1 LFVTVRVGIPASV
14 LAVLAILA
22 VASSAGAAR
31 RVPHGFMGMH
41 WSYEAA
47 ALPADVQDFQWD
59 LMASSGVE
67 SVRTDFNWEHS
78 QKRRGQPV
86 DFSQTD
92 ALVRRAALHN
102 VELLP
107 VVNEAPR
114 WARAYKRRV
123 KSPPRRNS
131 DYASYL
137 AALVERYGPSGSFW
151 ADNPTLPKR
160 PLRQWQI
167 WNEPHLRPY
176 WNAPSRSR
184 WGYPSGYGRL
194 LRSAYRAIKVRDPRA
209 KVVLAGITQRAWE
222 EIDELYALGR
232 IKGAFDVAALQI
244 FPQTVRRSVLATRL
258 FRQALAV
265 RGDRGKPIYLTEI
278 SWPASRGRT
287 PRVRYLAH
295 ETSRSMASK
304 LATAYGRLAR
314 NHRALGLQRV
324 YWYTWVTRYGR
335 GGSVFNYSGL
345 QQYQNGE
352 FKAQPALG
360 AFQHVAW
367 KLEGCKKDSTGVC
380 RGR

>member
-1 LFVTVRVGIPASV
+1 MTVRAFL
-14 LAVLAILA
+14 LAVLVLL
-22 VASSAGAAR
+22 VAAAPAGAAR
-31 RVPHGFMGMH
+31 SVPFGFVGMH

-47 ALPADVQDFQWD
+47 ALPTDVQDYQWD
-59 LMASSGVE
+59 LMAASGVE

-78 QKRRGQPV
+78 QVSRGQQV
-86 DFSQTD
+86 DFTHTD
-92 ALVRRAALHN
+92 SIVRRAALHN
-102 VELLP
+102 IELLP
-107 VVNEAPR
+107 VVNETPR

-131 DYASYL
+131 HYASYV
-137 AALVERYGPSGSFW
+137 AALVERYGLSGSFW

-167 WNEPHLRPY
+167 WNEPHLRSY
-176 WNAPSRSR
+176 WNAPTRSR
-184 WGYPSGYGRL
+184 WGYPAGYGRL
-194 LRSAYRAIKVRDPRA
+194 LRSAYRAIKVRDPGA

-258 FRQALAV
+258 FRQALAAH
-265 RGDRGKPIYLTEI
+265 GDRRKPIYLTEL
-278 SWPASRGRT
+278 SWPASKGRT
-287 PRVRYLAH
+287 PRVKYLAH

-314 NHRALGLQRV
+314 NHRALRLQRV
-324 YWYTWVTRYGR
+324 YWFTWATRYGR

-345 QQYQNGE
+345 QQYRNGAFE
-352 FKAQPALG
+352 AQPALG
-360 AFQHVAW
+360 AFQRVAR
-367 KLEGCKKDSTGVC
+367 KLEGCKKDSTGNC
-380 RGR
+380 LRR